1 MSLKHHVLFPLLS
14 AQTVAAGA
22 KNASPRCH
30 EGVTN
35 EFDWR
40 WSVLALRIR
49 RLIPD
54 YGNFDLQLCDQLFDV
69 VKELGL
75 AEKVSSDC
83 HCLGSR
89 GIPGKSRVLCK
100 LVLLLPCLQTSA
112 IVAMPQH
119 VLCAS
124 LVK

>member
-14 AQTVAAGA
+14 AQTDVAGA

-40 WSVLALRIR
+40 WCVLALRIR

-54 YGNFDLQLCDQLFDV
+54 YGHFDLQLCDQLFDV

-75 AEKVSSDC
+75 ADKVS
-83 HCLGSR
+83 
-89 GIPGKSRVLCK
+89 PFWV
-100 LVLLLPCLQTSA
+100 VTNFEV
-112 IVAMPQH
+112 IVEYQ
-119 VLCAS
+119 
-124 LVK
+124 VKKGCYAN